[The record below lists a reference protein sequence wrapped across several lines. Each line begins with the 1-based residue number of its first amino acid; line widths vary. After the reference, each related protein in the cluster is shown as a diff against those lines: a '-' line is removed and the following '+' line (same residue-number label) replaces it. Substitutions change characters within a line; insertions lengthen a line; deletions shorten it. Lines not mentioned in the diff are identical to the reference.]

1 MFRFVLCIAVVCFF
15 ISCAQKKREFPQIT
29 IHTNYGK
36 IEAELYPAKAPKTV
50 AAFLSYIDKKLYENT
65 SFYRVIKDDDMPT
78 DYNTGLIQ
86 GGTWPNLKNVQ
97 PILHEPTNIS
107 GLSHTSGTLSMARTE
122 ANTATTE
129 FFICVGDQINFD
141 AGNSR
146 AKDTL
151 GFAAF
156 GRVIHSMDVVRKI
169 HNTKTNGDQFLEK
182 ITITNISMD

>member
-1 MFRFVLCIAVVCFF
+1 MRATLLTFILFVFF
-15 ISCAQKKREFPQIT
+15 SCSHKKSEFPQIT

-50 AAFLSYIDKKLYENT
+50 AAFLSYIDKNFYENT
-65 SFYRVIKDDDMPT
+65 SFYRVLKDDDMPT

-97 PILHEPTNIS
+97 PILHEPTNLS
-107 GLSHTSGTLSMARTE
+107 GLTHTSGTLSMARTG

-129 FFICVGDQINFD
+129 FFICVGDQTNFD

-146 AKDTL
+146 AEDTL

-156 GRVIHSMDVVRKI
+156 GRVIKGMDVVRKI
-169 HNTKTNGDQFLEK
+169 HNTKTNGEQFMEK
-182 ITITNISMD
+182 ITITNISKD